1 MRLTIKGLRRWVM
14 GAAALLLAVVAGFL
28 FYGRYRFRHIARDLP
43 ARLGINIQQTAT
55 GFSYSQSSQGHT
67 LFTLKA
73 SKEFQLRS
81 GHVLLH
87 NVDITLYG
95 PPGSNRTDHIY
106 GSDFDYDQ
114 NAGVAVSHGEV
125 QIELAGMS
133 GQTPGAGSAGA
144 KPGAA
149 NTIRVQTSGVTFAQK
164 TGEASTAEPV
174 QFQLPRASGT
184 SVGADYNSKSGVL
197 ILNSEVHI
205 STSNN
210 GKTAL
215 IGAAHA
221 TLLRATQQAL
231 LTAATV
237 EYERETGSADE
248 ATVWFRKDG
257 TTEKID
263 GEGHVRMATQTGA
276 TATSQTAVILM
287 DAKSQPVQAVMG
299 GGVEFASARGND
311 TMNGSSREATLDFA
325 SYRTATGSTQTQIE
339 HAEFRQAVEFAERAA
354 GLAGDPCGREEKHLA
369 AQQVDVEFAHTAPG
383 QPVEARR
390 ATAEGDPVV
399 TMEQAPTRRPSE
411 TTRISGDRLVAT
423 LTGDNELERL
433 DGTGNTEIAQ
443 NSSDG
448 AHDTSRGALLRATF
462 VQQPVAER
470 KAAGAEGEAQ
480 AGGERPCAMPK
491 PAPSAAAHA
500 AGPGKAGTSG
510 AKMETA
516 LETAVQDGNVVLTET
531 PARKPG
537 SSAQPATLTGRAEH
551 AEYHAASQ
559 VLHLS
564 GKPRISDGATMQLS
578 AEQIDYHRDTQDAAA
593 EGDVKATYTE
603 PPKPAG
609 GEDKTESAPAM
620 GGNGPVHVIAERAE
634 MHHATNASIF
644 YGRAGEPARM
654 WQETDSLLAPVIEI
668 DRNQDVLKA
677 WSENPAGQGAGAGR
691 PLVNANF
698 TSAMGAR
705 HEPTLVRVNSETLV
719 YSDHLREGDF
729 RGEVTAVESG
739 ETIRADDA
747 LVYLKPAET
756 KAPSGAQPE
765 KENSQIDHVVA
776 TGRVVITQPGR
787 RGEGEKLVYTAD
799 NGIYVLTGTA
809 EKLPTLWD
817 RAHGTTTGAELTF
830 NSQNDRI
837 VVNGG
842 KSSAVTHTVA
852 PK

>member
-1 MRLTIKGLRRWVM
+1 MRLTIKGLRQWII
-14 GAAALLLAVVAGFL
+14 GAAALLLVVVAGFL

-114 NAGVAVSHGEV
+114 NAGVAISHGEV

-133 GQTPGAGSAGA
+133 GEAPAAGSAGA

-164 TGEASTAEPV
+164 TGEASTAQPV
-174 QFQLPRASGT
+174 EFQLPRASGT

-197 ILNSEVHI
+197 ILNSQVHI
-205 STSNN
+205 ATSNN

-221 TLLRATQQAL
+221 TLLRASQEAF
-231 LTAATV
+231 LTTATIA
-237 EYERETGSADE
+237 YERETGSADQ

-257 TTEKID
+257 TAEKID
-263 GEGHVRMATQTGA
+263 AEGHVRMATQTGA
-276 TATSQTAVILM
+276 TAASQTAEIVM

-311 TMNGSSREATLDFA
+311 TMNGSSREATLDFV
-325 SYRTATGSTQTQIE
+325 SYRMASGSTQTQIR
-339 HAEFRQAVEFAERAA
+339 HAEFRQAVEFAELGT
-354 GLAGDPCGREEKHLA
+354 GLEGDPCGREEKHLA
-369 AQQVDVEFAHTAPG
+369 AQKVDVEFARTAPG
-383 QPVEARR
+383 QPVEARL
-390 ATAEGDPVV
+390 ATAEGNPVV
-399 TMEQAPTRRPSE
+399 TMQQLPTRRPSQ

-423 LTGDNELERL
+423 LAGDNELERL
-433 DGTGNTEIAQ
+433 DGTGNTQIAQ

-448 AHDTSRGALLRATF
+448 AHDSSRGALLRATF
-462 VQQPVAER
+462 VQQAPAR
-470 KAAGAEGEAQ
+470 RGAAPQGEAQ
-480 AGGERPCAMPK
+480 SGGERPCAAPATAPHPAGAAKPGSSGPK
-491 PAPSAAAHA
+491 
-500 AGPGKAGTSG
+500 T
-510 AKMETA
+510 ETA

-537 SSAQPATLTGRAEH
+537 SSTQPATLTGWAQH
-551 AEYHAASQ
+551 AEYHAGDQ

-578 AEQIDYHRDTQDAAA
+578 AEQIDYHRDSQDAAA
-593 EGDVKATYTE
+593 EGDVKATYIE
-603 PPKPAG
+603 PPKQAG
-609 GEDKTESAPAM
+609 GEAGPEGAPAM
-620 GGNGPVHVIAERAE
+620 GGNGPVHIIAERAE
-634 MHHATNASIF
+634 MHHATNTSFF
-644 YGRAGEPARM
+644 YGRAEERARM
-654 WQETDSLLAPVIEI
+654 WQDTDSLLAPVIEV
-668 DRNQDVLKA
+668 DRNQNVLKA
-677 WSENPAGQGAGAGR
+677 WSEMPSSTGQEPAATR

-698 TSAMGAR
+698 TSAMGAK
-705 HEPTLVRVNSETLV
+705 HQATLVRVNSETLV
-719 YSDHLREGDF
+719 YSDKTREGDF
-729 RGEVTAVESG
+729 RGEVTAEESG
-739 ETIRADDA
+739 ETIQARDA
-747 LVYLKPAET
+747 LVFLKPAGT
-756 KAPSGAQPE
+756 ATRNAAHPE

-776 TGRVVITQPGR
+776 TGQVVITEPGR

-799 NGIYVLTGTA
+799 NGVYVLTGTA
-809 EKLPTLWD
+809 EKLPALWD

-837 VVNGG
+837 QVNGG